1 MQKSKE
7 IDLECVEKRT
17 KKKPSQEKAESESIR
32 IRSICV
38 RWWEENLTSAKKKN
52 TKHGNG
58 ATGVPATRPTRATL
72 TTLAP
77 NATASAFVALF
88 VDFLFVFFFV
98 GCCCRAN
105 GGGRKEE
112 EEEERRFRR
121 REAADANF

>member
-17 KKKPSQEKAESESIR
+17 KKSHREKAESESIR

-72 TTLAP
+72 TPLAP

-88 VDFLFVFFFV
+88 VDVLLLLFFF
-98 GCCCRAN
+98 GRCRAN
-105 GGGRKEE
+105 GGREE